1 MFPRRGWLVLVP
13 VAAFVGAALMLSCGG
28 STVIPS
34 RLLAKPLELTWI
46 LLAPDDATA
55 VYEPPPL
62 VTTLVL
68 SLVPQKVVEFVVMSE
83 TNVVLALP
91 TMIMKV
97 PSAW

>member
-1 MFPRRGWLVLVP
+1 MRICQG
-13 VAAFVGAALMLSCGG
+13 GGHSCGG